1 MPAAAARHYLI
12 ESFASGGGEAPR
24 AELLGSQVVQ
34 LLLVKHKNETSAVF
48 RDEVRQFGLAFRKNN
63 PGLRDALMY
72 NEASLQTVV
81 DNGKEAS
88 GVCVGK
94 NIAIK
99 LSQQG
104 LRTDAQREEQIQ
116 MQAENERQAVG
127 LDYMQPLPADE
138 DRGEG
143 EVKGSFQPKI
153 AALEGIEFDT
163 GNS

>member
-1 MPAAAARHYLI
+1 
-12 ESFASGGGEAPR
+12 
-24 AELLGSQVVQ
+24 
-34 LLLVKHKNETSAVF
+34 
-48 RDEVRQFGLAFRKNN
+48 
-63 PGLRDALMY
+63 MY

-153 AALEGIEFDT
+153 AALEGIEVIA
-163 GNS
+163 SSLRLPVM